1 MVLAHKVPSGHP
13 GPYIRQTV
21 LPADLS
27 VTAAAKTLGVGRPAL
42 SNLLNGNAS
51 LSPEMATR
59 IEKAFGASSEALLKM
74 QADYDRSL
82 AREKEPAIAVRS
94 YAPSFMC
101 IKAMQIEAW
110 SERQEVRAELAAF
123 LRRLVVSTG
132 VELSKADFPAFEN
145 SQRKGWDGTVTAG
158 SATPWIPLGNSG
170 WEFGVNRDA
179 ARKAEEDYAARTK
192 GVAAKVRADTT
203 FVFVTPRNWAGK
215 EAWAAA
221 KRAKGE
227 WRDVRAYNA
236 SDLEQWLEASIPAQ
250 AWMAEQLGIG
260 AGEVQTLD
268 ACWKRWA
275 GVTKPEF
282 SKELFGSAS
291 QAHAETLSR
300 WLQRP
305 GERPLPVVADS
316 ADEALAAL
324 ACLFENETVRQ
335 SKAADRV
342 IVVRSADALAKV
354 TSAATDFVVVM
365 ASADAERESAGIHR
379 QHHAVIV
386 TRRNA
391 LEDEADITFDLADH
405 QTFETGLTAM
415 GFDRDGVHR
424 LARESGYSLT
434 VLRRRLS
441 EIPAIRTPPWAQQAI
456 ADRLIPLVFVGAWDS
471 TSEADQAILSDIAAG
486 SHDEIEKT
494 VAELA
499 ALEQPPV
506 WSIGKFRGVVSK
518 VDAFYAVQSYVTA
531 AHLKRLF
538 QVARVVLS
546 ESDPALDLPE
556 DKRWASN
563 LYGKSRRHS
572 AALRQGLCET
582 LVLLSVHGDN
592 LFKTRVGFDVEAGV
606 NGLVRQL
613 LTPLDPVTWQS
624 QRHDLPRYAEAAPEL
639 FLDILEQDLCS
650 ADPKVHAL
658 MQPAESGMFSS
669 PGRTGLLWALEV
681 LAWNPLWLSRVVL
694 ILGKLAELKIADNWA
709 NKPDHSLA
717 SIFRCCI
724 PQTAATVE
732 ERIAALELLI
742 RRHPYVG
749 WRICIDQFDPAST
762 TGDYTSRPRWRRD
775 AIGAGQGATGQ
786 DRLRMARK
794 ALDLAIA
801 WPAHTD
807 ATLSDLVERMR
818 GIPPEDQEAVW
829 SAIEAWAGQGPDDA
843 RKAALRESIRRSTM
857 TRRSRVQGVE
867 RKLRIRA
874 KAAYD
879 ALQPADI
886 VFRHQWLFGQQWVD
900 ESADELA
907 DEEFDY
913 RKRDQRIA
921 KMRENALREV
931 WVQMGYDGIARL
943 CGLSEAP
950 WVIGGH
956 LATGLFDEAS
966 AGEFIGKILAEDAA
980 RSLDQC
986 LYGLL
991 GRLNLQALHGILTRA
1006 VEAHLKNRTGAAGIV
1021 RLLTAAPFGS
1031 PTWQFVDLLPEA
1043 ERQLYWREILPASFY
1058 GESDGDVNR
1067 AVDELL
1073 AVDRPRAAFHVVHM
1087 EFAKVASVRLVRLL
1101 FETATNNSEPK
1112 GHYQLSKHDIS
1123 EAFKELTKRPDVM
1136 PDELARLEFLY
1147 IEALDR
1153 TEHGIRN
1160 LEKQLG
1166 QSPELFVQALALA
1179 FRRSDGGEDPPHLR
1193 PGNADSASGL
1203 AAAAY
1208 RLLTHARRVPGT
1220 SGEGK
1225 IDARRLGDWLT
1236 RVRELTREHARE
1248 AVGESIVGQLLGRC
1262 PVGEDGIWPTEAV
1275 RDVLE
1280 DYGTPELA
1288 GGMRNGRYNARDAG
1302 WRGEGG
1308 GEERTLAESYRTWS
1322 RQLANRYP
1330 FTSRMLND
1338 MARMYDHDASWHDT
1352 DSKVRRRLE
1361 T

>member
-1 MVLAHKVPSGHP
+1 MVTRKRPSGHP

-27 VTAAAKTLGVGRPAL
+27 VTTAAKTLGVGRPAL

-51 LSPEMATR
+51 LSSEMATR

-82 AREKEPAIAVRS
+82 ARDKEPALVVRS
-94 YAPSFMC
+94 YVPSFMS
-101 IKAMQIEAW
+101 IRAMQIEAW
-110 SERQEVRAELAAF
+110 SERQEARAELPVF

-132 VELSKADFPAFEN
+132 IELAKADFPAYEN

-170 WEFGVNRDA
+170 WEFGINRDA
-179 ARKAEEDYAARTK
+179 ARKAEEDYAARTRSIT
-192 GVAAKVRADTT
+192 AKVRGDTT
-203 FVFVTPRNWAGK
+203 FVFVTPRNWTGK

-221 KRAKGE
+221 KRTQGE
-227 WRDVRAYNA
+227 WKDVRAYDA
-236 SDLEQWLEASIPAQ
+236 SDLEQWIEASIPAQ
-250 AWMAEQLGIG
+250 AWMAEQLAIG

-275 GVTKPEF
+275 GVTNPEF
-282 SKELFGSAS
+282 SRKLFGSAS
-291 QAHAETLSR
+291 QAHAETLAQ

-305 GERPLPVVADS
+305 AERPLTVVAAS
-316 ADEALAAL
+316 PDEALAAL
-324 ACLFENETVRQ
+324 ACLFDSESVQPSN
-335 SKAADRV
+335 AAGRV
-342 IVVRSADALAKV
+342 IVVRSAGALAKV
-354 TSAATDFVVVM
+354 ASAATNLIVVM
-365 ASADAERESAGIHR
+365 TSADAERESAGIHR
-379 QHHAVIV
+379 QHHTVVV

-391 LEDEADITFDLADH
+391 LEDEADITFDLVDH

-441 EIPAIRTPPWAQQAI
+441 EIPAIRTPPWAERGI

-486 SHDEIEKT
+486 NHDEIEKT

-499 ALEQPPV
+499 ALEQSPV

-518 VDAFYAVQSYVTA
+518 VDAFYAVQSYVTP
-531 AHLKRLF
+531 AHLTRFF

-592 LFKTRVGFDVEAGV
+592 LFKTRLGFDVEPGV

-639 FLDILEQDLCS
+639 FLDILDQDLRS

-658 MQPAESGMFSS
+658 LQPVESGIFSS

-694 ILGKLAELKIADNWA
+694 ILGKLAELKITDNWA

-717 SIFRCCI
+717 SIFRCWI
-724 PQTAATVE
+724 PQTAASVD

-742 RRHPYVG
+742 RRHLQVG
-749 WRICIDQFDPAST
+749 WRICIDQFDPHST

-786 DRLRMARK
+786 DRYRMMRK

-801 WPAHTD
+801 WPTHTD

-829 SAIEAWAGQGPDDA
+829 SAIETWAGQGSDDA
-843 RKAALRESIRRSTM
+843 RKAALRETIRRSTM

-874 KAAYD
+874 KAAYN

-886 VFRHQWLFGQQWVD
+886 VFRHQWLFAQQWVD

-913 RKRDQRIA
+913 RKRDERIA
-921 KMRENALREV
+921 KLRESTLREI
-931 WVQMGYDGIARL
+931 WAQAGYDGIARL
-943 CGLSEAP
+943 CWSSEAP
-950 WVIGGH
+950 WVIGAH
-956 LATGLFDEAS
+956 LATGLFDEA
-966 AGEFIGKILAEDAA
+966 AAEEFIGKVLAEDAE
-980 RSLDQC
+980 RSLDRC

-991 GRLNLQALHGILTRA
+991 GRLKSEALHGILFRA
-1006 VEAHLKNRTGAAGIV
+1006 VKARLKKRTGIPEIV
-1021 RLLTAAPFGS
+1021 RLLTCAPFGS
-1031 PTWQFVDLLPEA
+1031 ATWRFVDLLPED
-1043 ERQLYWREILPASFY
+1043 ERQLYWREILPGSFY
-1058 GESDGDVNR
+1058 GESDDDVNR
-1067 AVDELL
+1067 TVDDLL
-1073 AVDRPRAAFHVVHM
+1073 AVDRPRAAFDVVHM
-1087 EFAKVASVRLVRLL
+1087 EFAKVASAKLVRLL
-1101 FETATNNSEPK
+1101 FETATNNSEPN

-1123 EAFKELTKRPDVM
+1123 DAFKELTRRPDVM

-1147 IEALDR
+1147 IDALDH

-1166 QSPELFVQALALA
+1166 QSPELFAQVLALA
-1179 FRRSDGGEDPPHLR
+1179 FRRSNGGEDPPHLR

-1203 AAAAY
+1203 ATAAY
-1208 RLLTHARRVPGT
+1208 RLLTHATRAPGT
-1220 SGEGK
+1220 NDEGK
-1225 IDARRLGDWLT
+1225 IDARKLGDWLT

-1248 AVGESIVGQLLGRC
+1248 AVGESIIGQLLGRC
-1262 PVGEDGIWPTEAV
+1262 PTGEDGIWPTEAV
-1275 RDVLE
+1275 REVLE
-1280 DYGTPELA
+1280 DFGTPELA
-1288 GGMRNGRYNARDAG
+1288 GGMRNGRYNARGAVFH
-1302 WRGEGG
+1302 GEGG
-1308 GEERTLAESYRTWS
+1308 GEERSLAETYRAWS
-1322 RQLANRYP
+1322 RQLASQYP
-1330 FTSRMLND
+1330 FTSRLLND
-1338 MARMYDHDASWHDT
+1338 MVRMYEHDASWHDT
-1352 DSKVRRRLE
+1352 NSQVRRRLE
-1361 T
+1361 S